1 MEETEYNF
9 QKLTP
14 DPNVKLEIYKDAID
28 FAFKHADILNIAI
41 SGPYGAGKSSIIESY
56 KAQNS
61 EKKFLHISLAH
72 FESKVDNQHN
82 EVVLDQN
89 ANQQNKVVTNQDEN
103 KSTCYKEENTLE
115 GKIINQL
122 IHQIDPDKIQQTNF
136 KIKRKINT
144 WDIMKTSFFVMI
156 FSILLA
162 YTTFFENWVGYIN
175 SLPECCLK
183 FLIEWTSGT
192 GYRFLS
198 GLICTMLLGCGLYS
212 TLKLQANRSILKKV
226 KLQGNEI
233 EVFSHCEEAYFDKHL
248 NEVLYLFEN
257 SGVDVIVFEDIDRY
271 NTNQIFEKLREINGL
286 LNKNTKKIRFFYL
299 IRDDLFISKDRT
311 KFFDF
316 IIPIVP
322 VMDSS
327 NSYDQ
332 FIEHLQKGNL
342 IKQLDNGFLQGLSLY
357 IDDMRILKN
366 IYNEFVIYN
375 HRITDTELDKN
386 KLLSI
391 IVYKNIFP
399 KDFSELH
406 LGRGFVYNL
415 FQQQSI
421 LANNKIDK
429 INEDIKIREAKIA
442 EINNELCL
450 DIDELNALY
459 FVPLR
464 GSYLEVNG
472 QSESQHKTR
481 TEFVRA
487 LKSSTQNILY
497 NDRYNNIW
505 ANKSDIDQD
514 FSRLKQN
521 SEYVKRK
528 KNIESKM
535 AGEAEKLN
543 EEIEKLKAER
553 RIILESTVKNLI
565 NKDNINEVF
574 NIVFKNEINEINEFK
589 EIKGSPYFDLIKY
602 LIRNGYLD
610 ETYADYMTY
619 FYENSLSR
627 NDKIFLRSIT
637 DQRAKEYT
645 YRLKNFDLLLA
656 KLKNVDFSKPEILNF
671 DLLLYLL
678 KEKSININYLTDIY
692 RQLEKSENYNFIEQF
707 FSINKSMAL
716 FIEDFN
722 RICPNMC
729 YKILQESNM
738 IYDLKKLY
746 VINTLYCSSKE
757 ELEKL
762 NRDNGLKYFIAM
774 DKIFLEVQQP
784 RIDRIIDGLICLDVR
799 FNWIDIDRANK
810 ELFNEIYNHN
820 LYEININFIELLLKV
835 FYKLEIDS
843 DFKQRNYTLIK
854 SQSNQPIIDYIE
866 NNLNLYLNLI
876 LENCEGC
883 ITDDE
888 EIAESI
894 INNENINQVY
904 KERYIEYL
912 KTIFSDINKISGI
925 EQQGRLLERTLVE
938 YNSDNILSYFCLQ
951 DKKIDDKLT
960 HFINCGSGILK
971 FNSEEID
978 NKFGE
983 NTTSNFYNAIVVCE
997 NLVNEKY
1004 ETLLKL
1010 LNRHY
1015 KNFSKKNISTD
1026 KISILIN
1033 LNIIRMNDQTLDF
1046 IRANYSSN
1054 LIEYIKFNISQYIKN
1069 IENEEKLNYNE
1080 MLLLLDEKDISDDN
1094 KIALI
1099 DLTNKEIS
1107 IANKNYSKNLKL
1119 KIIQDHFDSQDLALL
1134 LQLYPKADTQFRD
1147 TAKNIFI
1154 KNIDEIIE
1162 NQYSMEFIT
1171 LFDLIQETKID
1182 LNIRQEVFS
1191 LYLSK
1196 FDKKQIKKCL
1206 TTLQMID
1213 YLNLFEGKRPRFE
1226 INDINERILNV
1237 FKDKQWITDFDVDKK
1252 DNNFY
1257 RAIGRFNE

>member
-14 DPNVKLEIYKDAID
+14 NPNVKLEIYKDAID
-28 FAFKHADILNIAI
+28 FVFKHADILNIGI

-56 KAQNS
+56 KAQNP
-61 EKKFLHISLAH
+61 EKNFLHISLAH
-72 FESKVDNQHN
+72 FESKIENQHN
-82 EVVLDQN
+82 EVVVDQN
-89 ANQQNKVVTNQDEN
+89 EN
-103 KSTCYKEENTLE
+103 KPTCYKEENTLE

-122 IHQIDPDKIQQTNF
+122 IHQIDSDKIPQTNF
-136 KIKRKINT
+136 KIKRKINIG
-144 WDIMKTSFFVMI
+144 DIRGITFFVMI

-162 YTTFFENWVGYIN
+162 YTTFFENWVSYIN

-198 GLICTMLLGCGLYS
+198 GLICTMILGYGLYS
-212 TLKLQANRSILKKV
+212 TLKLQANRSVLKKV

-322 VMDSS
+322 VMDGS

-375 HRITDTELDKN
+375 QRITDTELDKN

-406 LGRGFVYNL
+406 LGRGFVYTL

-429 INEDIKIREAKIA
+429 INEDIKIREAKIT

-464 GSYLEVNG
+464 GSYSKINDKYE
-472 QSESQHKTR
+472 SEYETR
-481 TEFVRA
+481 IDFVRTLKASSEA
-487 LKSSTQNILY
+487 LVHYNGRANWHNSSE
-497 NDRYNNIW
+497 
-505 ANKSDIDQD
+505 IDQAFYKLD
-514 FSRLKQN
+514 QN
-521 SEYVKRK
+521 SKYVKRK
-528 KNIESKM
+528 QNIESKM
-535 AGEAEKLN
+535 AGETEKLN
-543 EEIEKLKAER
+543 DEIKKLKDER
-553 RIILESTVKNLI
+553 KIILESTVKNLI
-565 NKDNINEVF
+565 TKDNINEVF
-574 NIVFKNEINEINEFK
+574 NVVFKNEINEINEFK

-627 NDKIFLRSIT
+627 DDKIFLRSIT
-637 DQRAKEYT
+637 DQRAKKYT

-656 KLKNVDFSKPEILNF
+656 KLKNVDFTKPEILNF

-678 KEKSININYLTDIY
+678 KEKSINISYLTDIY
-692 RQLEKSENYNFIEQF
+692 RQLEESENYNFIEEF
-707 FSINKSMAL
+707 FSINKSVAL

-722 RICPNMC
+722 RVCPNMC
-729 YKILQESNM
+729 CKILQESNM
-738 IYDLKKLY
+738 IYDFKKLY

-774 DKIFLEVQQP
+774 DKKFLEIQQP
-784 RIDRIIDGLICLDVR
+784 RIDRIIDGLICLAVR
-799 FNWIDIDRANK
+799 FKWIDINRANK
-810 ELFNEIYNHN
+810 QLLKEIYNHN
-820 LYEININFIELLLKV
+820 LYEININFIELILKV

-866 NNLNLYLNLI
+866 NNLNLYLDLI

-888 EIAESI
+888 EIAASI

-960 HFINCGSGILK
+960 YFINCGSGILK

-978 NKFGE
+978 NRFGE

-1010 LNRHY
+1010 LNRY
-1015 KNFSKKNISTD
+1015 YENFSQKNISTD

-1069 IENEEKLNYNE
+1069 IENEKKLNYTE

-1094 KIALI
+1094 KTALI

-1107 IANKNYSKNLKL
+1107 IANKNYSENLKL

-1134 LQLYPKADTQFRD
+1134 LELYPKADTQFRD

-1182 LNIRQEVFS
+1182 LSIRQEVFS

-1196 FDKKQIKKCL
+1196 FDKKKIKKCL

-1226 INDINERILNV
+1226 INEINERILNV
-1237 FKDKQWITDFDVDKK
+1237 FKDKQWITDFDIDKK
-1252 DNNFY
+1252 DDNFY